1 MLRFVANLSEL
12 FQLPRTSIRK
22 STRDQGLKYQNLE
35 ARHLLASITYNPVN
49 ETVTMVGDAT
59 DDIGQ
64 VFESGTDVTF
74 RLTGVSDVTLDT
86 TANTLTQISFFGGD
100 GNDTFTNNTAFDS
113 VASGGDGNDILNG
126 GEGED
131 RFFGGD
137 GNDTLRGGA
146 GEDMLYGQA
155 GDDIL
160 FGNTG
165 DDLILGDVGDDTAY
179 GGDGDDDIYGSDGN
193 DTLIGNDGDD
203 LLNGQNDDDV
213 ILGGIGGDTILG
225 AAGNDLL
232 YGQQDND
239 DMYGNQGND
248 KLNAGVGDDDLHGG
262 DGDDDLFGSDGNDNL
277 YGEAGADTLVGQ
289 NGDDGL
295 FGGIN
300 VNTEDILFGNDGKDR
315 FLFSSYDYVADALGE
330 DAEVAIRNGN
340 VTWTNL
346 EVEILDDHFQTLIDR
361 TQNTALLKGTMT
373 DEPLVFIKDFAVA
386 SATEVATN
394 ALVSVTNQVYD
405 PATGQIVPVTVLER
419 QITIGEWDEF
429 DVPASNELLQGL
441 PQVMAYTWAGPDAV
455 PSVLPNDSSWWAQW
469 RLLSGWT
476 DTFPNQ
482 IQFYEVSGD
491 NNWWYLKSAE
501 FAADDSTFNP
511 DTDWATSWTLYF
523 NDDPAADG
531 DKARLLNKMN
541 KVDELFTKLEIF

>member
-35 ARHLLASITYNPVN
+35 ARHLLASITYNAGT

-59 DDIGQ
+59 EDIGQ
-64 VFESGTDVTF
+64 VFEIGTDVTF
-74 RLTGVSDVTLDT
+74 KLTGVSDFTLDT
-86 TANTLTQISFFGGD
+86 TGNALTQIRFFGGD
-100 GNDTFTNNTAFDS
+100 GNDTFTNNTAVAS
-113 VASGGDGNDILNG
+113 VASGGDGDDILNG
-126 GEGED
+126 GGGAD
-131 RFFGGD
+131 TFFGGD

-146 GEDMLYGQA
+146 E
-155 GDDIL
+155 GDSLFGNDGNDIL

-165 DDLILGDVGDDTAY
+165 NDLILGAVGNDTAY
-179 GGDGDDDIYGSDGN
+179 GGEGNDTIWGSDGN
-193 DTLIGNDGDD
+193 DTIYGGDGSDI
-203 LLNGQNDDDV
+203 LNGQNNDDL
-213 ILGGIGGDTILG
+213 IFGGIGNDEITG
-225 AAGNDLL
+225 AAGDDIL

-239 DMYGNQGND
+239 DMYGNQGVD
-248 KLNAGVGDDDLHGG
+248 KLNAGIGDDNLHGG
-262 DGDDDLFGSDGNDNL
+262 DGDDDLFGGDGNDNL

-373 DEPLVFIKDFAVA
+373 DEPLVFIKDFAIA
-386 SATEVATN
+386 SATEVGTN

-429 DVPASNELLQGL
+429 DKPASDELLQGL
-441 PQVMAYTWAGPDAV
+441 PQVMAYTWAGPEAV

-511 DTDWATSWTLYF
+511 DRDWATSWNLYF
-523 NDDPAADG
+523 NDDPAVDA